1 MEGSYKEKLK
11 NLGVFKHIEV
21 NFSGVNISLLSILS
35 NIAKIYRYCKLY
47 NPDIVHCYT
56 HKGCIAGGS
65 ALFFSRSQ
73 ARLFF
78 TITGLGR
85 IFTSKSLKNI
95 FLQKMITTIYFFLC
109 KRTHKVFFQNPDDA
123 ELFMRKSRLV
133 KEKIILVGGSGV
145 NLKKINTYTDYKL
158 DLNGIPSKKI
168 NSSQNEK
175 IVILMLGRGMFEKG
189 FFEFYEAAKLFNQL
203 FPEKYL
209 FIHAGYIDED
219 VLKNIENSDIYEFAK
234 KYSVHYL
241 GFRQDSEALLSYADI
256 VVHPSSYREGVPRS
270 LIEALAMDKSIIT
283 CNTIGNR
290 ETVIDGWNG
299 LFCIPG
305 SANSLVS
312 CILKIDRKFLFN
324 AQGKSMK
331 LAEIKFN
338 VCIIDD
344 KVFESYFR

>member
-1 MEGSYKEKLK
+1 MK
-11 NLGVFKHIEV
+11 
-21 NFSGVNISLLSILS
+21 
-35 NIAKIYRYCKLY
+35 
-47 NPDIVHCYT
+47 
-56 HKGCIAGGS
+56 
-65 ALFFSRSQ
+65 
-73 ARLFF
+73 
-78 TITGLGR
+78 
-85 IFTSKSLKNI
+85 KS
-95 FLQKMITTIYFFLC
+95 
-109 KRTHKVFFQNPDDA
+109 
-123 ELFMRKSRLV
+123 SLV

-158 DLNGIPSKKI
+158 DLNDIPSKKI

-189 FFEFYEAAKLFNQL
+189 FFEYYEVAKLFNQL

-209 FIHAGYIDED
+209 FMHAGYIDED

-241 GFRQDSEALLSYADI
+241 GFRQDSAALLSYADI
-256 VVHPSSYREGVPRS
+256 VAHPSSYREGVPRS

-290 ETVIDGWNG
+290 ETVINGWNG

-305 SANSLVS
+305 SANSLAS
-312 CILKIDRKFLFN
+312 CILKIDRKFLLN

-338 VCIIDD
+338 VSIIDD
-344 KVFESYFR
+344 KVFESYFS